1 MNRQRYDLS
10 TAKALVFVIF
20 SSGLLISCNS
30 DLLKQG
36 EDMLNQYRPLTED
49 EITAGLKEALKVG
62 TERAVDQVGHQGGY
76 YQDRAIHIPLPAKL
90 QPVQDALVKLGQ
102 GHYLAELEQGMNR
115 AAEVAAP
122 KARALFVDAIRQ
134 MSWQDVKQIYDG
146 PEDAATRY
154 FQKTMTPELKR
165 MMQPVIDDTLSRVGV
180 VQTYDRV
187 MDRYRAIPFTPEL
200 NFDLNDYVIQHG
212 IDGMFYYLAKEE
224 AAIRQD
230 PAKRTTEILQR
241 VFGPADR
248 G

>member
-1 MNRQRYDLS
+1 MRAMGKLLS
-10 TAKALVFVIF
+10 ILLF
-20 SSGLLISCNS
+20 SGLLTACSG
-30 DLLKQG
+30 DLFKQG
-36 EDMLNQYRPLTED
+36 EDMLNQNRPLTED
-49 EITAGLKEALKVG
+49 EIAAGLKEALKVG
-62 TERAVDQVGHQGGY
+62 TERAVDQVGQQGGY
-76 YQDRAIHIPLPAKL
+76 YQDQAIHIPLPAKL
-90 QPVQDALVKLGQ
+90 QPVQDALVKVGL

-122 KARALFVDAIRQ
+122 KARALFVEAVQQ

-146 PEDAATRY
+146 PDDAATRY

-165 MMQPVIDDTLSRVGV
+165 MMRPVIDDTLAQVGV

-187 MDRYRAIPFTPEL
+187 MDRYRAIPFAQEL

-224 AAIRQD
+224 ATIRQD

-241 VFGPADR
+241 VFGR
-248 G
+248 KN